1 MDEIPSGAPNQSI
14 RASYCI
20 VTIMEFADTAGD
32 LSAIG
37 EAYVK
42 VVDGRKSQS
51 LWYFHL
57 IKSNNLT
64 L

>member
-1 MDEIPSGAPNQSI
+1 MDEGSSGAPNQSI
-14 RASYCI
+14 RANYCI
-20 VTIMEFADTAGD
+20 VTIMEFADGAGD

-42 VVDGRKSQS
+42 VVDGHKSRS

-57 IKSNNLT
+57 IKRNNLT
-64 L
+64 S